1 MRFRTKLLI
10 LLLTVT
16 LLPLALSYIAQLT
29 SIHHFGNKLAK
40 DTRTLLQDNAET
52 LLHTLTTHY
61 GQILNR
67 DRAMAEMALCTQV
80 QAVQA
85 RLSSQPPA
93 DPPPI
98 FFATD
103 YQSPQN
109 QPQDLMLSPKHQQI
123 DNTGQKVPIPVSYTQ
138 QVIYLPPGVDRQ
150 EVNKDI
156 QRLSTMPEIYRTLH
170 DIQPQL
176 FLWQYTTLKSGVHSS
191 YPGKGRYPSDYDPRE
206 RLWYEEAV
214 DQQEQIEQVMTDVST
229 GNLILT
235 LSRPI
240 YRTDGSL
247 AGVTALDIDYRQF
260 FADWQIPQAWADS
273 AHCMVVVFHQER
285 QRTLKRKMEVLLH
298 NQREGQNR
306 DWRVPVENRFL
317 DPSQPGMEKMI
328 EDIRAGRSGVLKI
341 SYQGEESLWAY
352 GSRTEDEPFPLV
364 IVPYRQ
370 VIAQAIMTEE
380 SITRQ
385 IGTGLALSALLTI
398 LAVAFAVFLA
408 IRRSRKITQPV
419 MQLAE
424 GASRLA
430 EGDFEARVT
439 IRYCRELDLLGEMFN
454 VLAQRLKEREKMKQ
468 SLELARIIQ
477 QQLLP
482 DSPPSCPGFNLCG
495 KSIYCDETGG
505 DYYDFIALGRD
516 NQACPCPALAL
527 GDVSGHG
534 IGTALV
540 MASARAMLHALA
552 EREGSNL
559 QTLLSELNRSLCRDT
574 SDIYFMTL
582 FYGLLDCERSTLDW
596 ISAGHAPLF
605 LYRRSENLVEHLD
618 SSGIPLGV
626 MEGSSFDI
634 PAPITFAPGDIL
646 LICSDGVWECTN
658 PQGEMFGTERV
669 DMLLQELNG
678 RDADGICNGFL
689 DVLDLFQEGQAP
701 EDDITLLV
709 VKALR

>member
-1 MRFRTKLLI
+1 MKFRTKLLI

-16 LLPLALSYIAQLT
+16 LLPLAFSFIAQLT
-29 SIHHFGNKLAK
+29 SIHHFGNKLAR

-52 LLHTLTTHY
+52 LLHTLATHY

-67 DRAMAEMALCTQV
+67 DRAMAETALCTQV

-98 FFATD
+98 FFASD
-103 YQSPQN
+103 YQSLQA
-109 QPQDLMLSPKHQQI
+109 QPEDLTLSSKHKQI
-123 DNTGQKVPIPVSYTQ
+123 DKKGQMVPMPVSYTQ
-138 QVIYLPPGVDRQ
+138 QVIYLPSGVDR
-150 EVNKDI
+150 EDVNRDI
-156 QRLSTMPEIYRTLH
+156 KQLSTMTGIYRTLH

-176 FLWQYTTLKSGVHSS
+176 FLWQYTTLTSGVHSS

-206 RLWYEEAV
+206 RLWYEEAI
-214 DQQEQIEQVMTDVST
+214 DRQKRIEQVMTDVST
-229 GNLILT
+229 GNMILT
-235 LSRPI
+235 LASPV
-240 YRTDGSL
+240 YLNDGTL

-260 FADWQIPQAWADS
+260 FADWKIPDAWADT

-285 QRTLKRKMEVLLH
+285 QRSLKRKLEVLLH
-298 NQREGQNR
+298 NRRQGQNR
-306 DWRVPVENRFL
+306 DWRVPVEDKFL

-328 EDIRAGRSGVLKI
+328 KDIRAGQSGVQKI
-341 SYQGEESLWAY
+341 SYQGQESLCAY

-364 IVPYRQ
+364 IVPYHQ
-370 VIAQAIMTEE
+370 VISQAIMTEE

-385 IGTGLALSALLTI
+385 IGTGLALSALLTVM
-398 LAVAFAVFLA
+398 AVALAVFLA
-408 IRRSRKITQPV
+408 IRRSRKTTQPV
-419 MQLAE
+419 LQLAE
-424 GASRLA
+424 GAGRLA
-430 EGDFEARVT
+430 EGDFEARVN
-439 IRYCRELDLLGEMFN
+439 IRYCREFNFLGQMFN
-454 VLAQRLKEREKMKQ
+454 VLARRLKEREKMKQ

-482 DSPPSCPGFNLCG
+482 ESPPACPGFDLGG

-516 NQACPCPALAL
+516 DQSCPCPALAL

-605 LYRRSENLVEHLD
+605 LYRQSEHRVDHLD
-618 SSGIPLGV
+618 SSGIPLGI
-626 MEGSSFDI
+626 MEKTSFDI
-634 PAPITFAPGDIL
+634 PAPITFSPGDIL
-646 LICSDGVWECTN
+646 LACSDGVWECAN
-658 PQGEMFGTERV
+658 PRGEMFGTQRV
-669 DMLLQELNG
+669 DMLLQDLAG
-678 RDADGICNGFL
+678 RDANGICNGFL

-701 EDDITLLV
+701 KDDITLLV
-709 VKALR
+709 VKALE